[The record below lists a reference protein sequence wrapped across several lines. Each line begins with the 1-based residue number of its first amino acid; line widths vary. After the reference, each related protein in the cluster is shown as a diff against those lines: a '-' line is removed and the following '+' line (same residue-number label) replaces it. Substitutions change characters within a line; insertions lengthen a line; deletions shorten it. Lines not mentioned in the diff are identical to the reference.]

1 MKRYGSFMNKLK
13 TSSPSIEPCGTA
25 AIPFFN
31 QPNFFVDLNFLS
43 SVLDDDDDDDDDYD
57 ELFLLYG

>member
-1 MKRYGSFMNKLK
+1 MNKLK

-31 QPNFFVDLNFLS
+31 QLNFFVDLNFLS
-43 SVLDDDDDDDDDYD
+43 SVLDDDDDDDDDDYD